1 MIFDLNQY
9 IVDEEFNREVP
20 RAEFANRIRVGD
32 MVKIRQWNDM
42 FDEYGPDDYGGI
54 ACELSFIPSMKS
66 LCGKSIKVTNS
77 DMRESV
83 IAMVDD
89 RYNISR
95 DMIEPVDS

>member
-9 IVDEEFNREVP
+9 VVDEEFNREIT
-20 RAEFANRIRVGD
+20 RSEFANRIRVGD
-32 MVKIRQWNDM
+32 RVKIRQWNDM
-42 FDEYGPDDYGGI
+42 QDEYGLNDYGGI

-77 DMRESV
+77 DMSESV
-83 IAMVDD
+83 IARVDD

-95 DMIEPVDS
+95 DMIEPIDS